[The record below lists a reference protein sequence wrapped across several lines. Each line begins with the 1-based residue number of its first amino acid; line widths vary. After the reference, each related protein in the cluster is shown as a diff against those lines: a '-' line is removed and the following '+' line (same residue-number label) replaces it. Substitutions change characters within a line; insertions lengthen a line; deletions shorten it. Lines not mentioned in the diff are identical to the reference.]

1 MNLIEY
7 PCCELGIEYFGLVI
21 SKEVHTM
28 AKCAICEKG
37 VHYGNNVSHSHRRSN
52 RVWKSNIKRVSCK
65 VNGVPQKL
73 YVCASCLR
81 SGKVERA

>member
-1 MNLIEY
+1 
-7 PCCELGIEYFGLVI
+7 
-21 SKEVHTM
+21 M
-28 AKCAICEKG
+28 AKCAVCEKN

-52 RVWKSNIKRVSCK
+52 RVCKSNIRKVSAK
-65 VNGVPQKL
+65 VNGVPQKI

>member
-1 MNLIEY
+1 
-7 PCCELGIEYFGLVI
+7 
-21 SKEVHTM
+21 M
-28 AKCAICEKG
+28 AKCAVCEKN

-52 RVWKSNIKRVSCK
+52 RVWKSNIKKVSAK
-65 VNGVPQKL
+65 VNGVPQKI

>member
-1 MNLIEY
+1 
-7 PCCELGIEYFGLVI
+7 
-21 SKEVHTM
+21 M

-81 SGKVERA
+81 SGKDTDDIIDDVVSDDTDNE

>member
-1 MNLIEY
+1 
-7 PCCELGIEYFGLVI
+7 
-21 SKEVHTM
+21 M
-28 AKCAICEKG
+28 AKCAVCEKN

-52 RVWKSNIKRVSCK
+52 RVWKSNIRKVSAK
-65 VNGVPQKL
+65 VNGVPQKI

>member
-1 MNLIEY
+1 
-7 PCCELGIEYFGLVI
+7 
-21 SKEVHTM
+21 M

-73 YVCASCLR
+73 YVCTSCLR

>member
-1 MNLIEY
+1 
-7 PCCELGIEYFGLVI
+7 
-21 SKEVHTM
+21 M
-28 AKCAICEKG
+28 AKCAVCEKN

-52 RVWKSNIKRVSCK
+52 RVWKSNIRKVSAK
-65 VNGVPQKL
+65 VNGVPKKL